1 MAKRRNFGLKNFF
14 FSLAVV
20 LLSFYIFKYMN
31 IAVETTVAENGNL
44 EDIINADGV
53 IIKDEHVYN
62 ATVNGSATYYYEDG
76 SKVKEGQLVADLNT
90 DSNSSQISKEISEI
104 KEAINLKKNASGI
117 NTTATTLTQE
127 NLSAFENEIQVS
139 ILNNKLNN
147 MYSIVEQTSNKES
160 IVAAVNE
167 GNYEQYDLAQLESM
181 KNNLEKSISTHKVPY
196 YTAHSGLITYKIDGL
211 ENEYNYENVLLMTPS
226 STIKKDIQ
234 LADKS
239 SQESFAANEGMF
251 KIVRNFD
258 YYIAATV
265 DNERAKLFEANKY
278 IKTRILTDGQQHEVW
293 GYIEKI
299 NYGSEQSVLILY
311 FNDYFY
317 KVYDKRYV
325 NLELITD
332 IYEGLKISNKSI
344 TQLNGFTGV
353 YILDASNIIKFFPI
367 EILGKN
373 DEYSIVSIGEYVSEN
388 KRRVI
393 KIGENVYPTVKIFDK
408 IIMEPEN
415 VYDGQIAD

>member
-1 MAKRRNFGLKNFF
+1 MAKRRNIGLKNFF

-31 IAVETTVAENGNL
+31 IAVKTTVAENGTL

-62 ATVNGSATYYYEDG
+62 ATVNGSATYYYADG

-90 DSNSSQISKEISEI
+90 DTNSSQINKQISEI
-104 KEAINLKKNASGI
+104 QAAINIKKNANGT
-117 NTTATTLTQE
+117 NTEAATLTQE
-127 NLSAFENEIQVS
+127 TLSAFENEIQTS
-139 ILNNKLNN
+139 ILNNEFIN
-147 MYSIVEQTSNKES
+147 MYNIVGQTNNNES
-160 IVAAVNE
+160 IVATVNE
-167 GNYEQYDLAQLESM
+167 GTYEQYDLSQLESM

-196 YTAHSGLITYKIDGL
+196 YSAHAGLITYKIDGL
-211 ENEYNYENVLLMTPS
+211 ENEYNYEDVHNMTPS
-226 STIKKDIQ
+226 STIKKDMQ

-239 SQESFAANEGMF
+239 SQVAFSANEGMF
-251 KIVRNFD
+251 KIIRNFD

-265 DNERAKLFEANKY
+265 DNEKAKLFEENKY
-278 IKTRILTDGQQHEVW
+278 IKTRILSDGEQHEVW

-332 IYEGLKISNKSI
+332 IYEGIKISNKSI
-344 TQLNGFTGV
+344 TQQNEFTGV
-353 YILDASNIIKFFPI
+353 YILDASNIIKFFPV
-367 EILGKN
+367 EILGK
-373 DEYSIVSIGEYVSEN
+373 DEENSIVSIGEYVSEN

-393 KIGENVYPTVKIFDK
+393 KIGEKVHPTVKIFDK
-408 IIMEPEN
+408 IVMEPEN

>member
-1 MAKRRNFGLKNFF
+1 MAKRRNIGLKNFF

-31 IAVETTVAENGNL
+31 IAVETTVAENGTL

-62 ATVNGSATYYYEDG
+62 ATVNGSATYYYADG

-90 DSNSSQISKEISEI
+90 DTNSSQINKQISEI
-104 KEAINLKKNASGI
+104 QAAINIKKNANGT
-117 NTTATTLTQE
+117 NTEAATLTQE
-127 NLSAFENEIQVS
+127 TLSAFENEIQTS
-139 ILNNKLNN
+139 ILNNEFIN
-147 MYSIVEQTSNKES
+147 MYNIVGQTNNNES
-160 IVAAVNE
+160 IVATVNE
-167 GNYEQYDLAQLESM
+167 GTYEQYDLSQLESM

-196 YTAHSGLITYKIDGL
+196 YSAHAGLITYKIDGL
-211 ENEYNYENVLLMTPS
+211 ENEYNYEDVHNMTPS
-226 STIKKDIQ
+226 STIKKDMQ

-239 SQESFAANEGMF
+239 SQVAFSANEGMF
-251 KIVRNFD
+251 KIIRNFD

-265 DNERAKLFEANKY
+265 DNEKAKLFEENKY
-278 IKTRILTDGQQHEVW
+278 IKTRILSDGEQHEVW

-332 IYEGLKISNKSI
+332 IYEGIKISNKSI
-344 TQLNGFTGV
+344 TQQNEFTGV
-353 YILDASNIIKFFPI
+353 YILDASNIIKFFPV
-367 EILGKN
+367 EILGK
-373 DEYSIVSIGEYVSEN
+373 DEENSIVSIGEYVSEN

-393 KIGENVYPTVKIFDK
+393 KIGEKVHPTVKIFDK
-408 IIMEPEN
+408 IVMEPEN